1 MKDLQRRKFIKGAAV
16 LSGAAICG
24 VATANNAKA
33 ADVLP
38 ENFVPPP
45 MPWGYQELD
54 PEYVRK
60 LGHLGYYLE
69 ECGGGSFWGIMTA
82 LKEKMGYPY
91 NLIPLPTKAQFIEHL
106 TAKSRGEKGT
116 HYQGIMQH
124 GVGGVADYGSL
135 CGAPNG
141 AAAAITFAFPF
152 AEVKPIVQRLMRYYE
167 TESFPNEKSNEY
179 AVNKEFYPPKYKS
192 GKALPR
198 SPGHSTLCHVS
209 VAKWCENSGYASGS
223 KERSERCARVTG
235 DVAAMAAILMNA
247 HFKGNLE
254 TVFPLKLS
262 QDTVSCRVCHFKGK
276 KFEAGQFSRGSMEC
290 ASCHNDMT
298 PHMAE
303 NKLKTAYGTDVG
315 TWAGAAVVGTVAG
328 IGTHAVAGR
337 FNKEE
342 EPHDEE

>member
-1 MKDLQRRKFIKGAAV
+1 MQDLHRRKFIKGAAV

-24 VATANNAKA
+24 VATVNSAKA
-33 ADVLP
+33 ADGLP

-69 ECGGGSFWGIMTA
+69 ECGGGSFWAIMTA
-82 LKEKMGYPY
+82 LKEKIGYPY
-91 NLIPLPTKAQFIEHL
+91 NLIPLPTKEEFIDHL
-106 TAKSRGEKGT
+106 SGKSKGK

-141 AAAAITFAFPF
+141 AAAAVLFAFP
-152 AEVKPIVQRLMRYYE
+152 AEEMKPIVKRLMRYYE
-167 TESFPNEKSNEY
+167 TEAFPNAKSNEY
-179 AVNKEFYPPKYKS
+179 AVNGEFFVPMYKS
-192 GKALPR
+192 QKSLPR
-198 SPGHSTLCHVS
+198 SSSNSVLCHVS
-209 VAKWCENSGYASGS
+209 VGKWCENSGYASGS

-235 DVAAMAAILMNA
+235 DVAAMAVTLLNA
-247 HFKGNLE
+247 HLKGNLE

-262 QDTVSCRVCHFKGK
+262 QETASCRVCHFKGK
-276 KFEAGQFSRGSMEC
+276 KFEAGQFTRGAMEC
-290 ASCHNDMT
+290 SSCHNEMT
-298 PHMAE
+298 PHIAE

-315 TWAGAAVVGTVAG
+315 TLAGAAVVGTVAG
-328 IGTHAVAGR
+328 IGAHAVAGR
-337 FNKEE
+337 FSKEE
-342 EPHDEE
+342 PNDEE

>member
-1 MKDLQRRKFIKGAAV
+1 MSDLHRRNFIKGAAV

-24 VATANNAKA
+24 VATASNAKA
-33 ADVLP
+33 AQTLP
-38 ENFVPPP
+38 ENFEPPA

-69 ECGGGSFWGIMTA
+69 ECGGGSFWAIMTA
-82 LKEKMGYPY
+82 LKEKIGYPY
-91 NLIPLPTKAQFIEHL
+91 NLIPLPTKEEFIDHL
-106 TAKSRGEKGT
+106 SGKSKGK

-152 AEVKPIVQRLMRYYE
+152 ADVKSIVKRLMRYYE
-167 TESFPNEKSNEY
+167 TEAFPNAKSNEY
-179 AVNKEFYPPKYKS
+179 AINKEFYPPKYKS
-192 GKALPR
+192 GKSLPR
-198 SPGHSTLCHVS
+198 SPSHSVLCHVS
-209 VAKWCENSGYASGS
+209 VGKWCETSGYASGS

-235 DVAAMAAILMNA
+235 DVAAMAVTLLNA
-247 HFKGNLE
+247 HLKGNIE

-276 KFEAGQFSRGSMEC
+276 KFEAGQFTRGSMEC
-290 ASCHNDMT
+290 SSCHNDMT
-298 PHMAE
+298 PHMGE

-337 FNKEE
+337 FSKED
-342 EPHDEE
+342 PHDEE

>member
-1 MKDLQRRKFIKGAAV
+1 MQDLHRRKFIKGAAV

-24 VATANNAKA
+24 VATANNATA

-69 ECGGGSFWGIMTA
+69 ECGGGVFWAIMTA
-82 LKEKMGYPY
+82 LKEKIGYPY
-91 NLIPLPTKAQFIEHL
+91 NLIPLPTKEKFIEILEGKH
-106 TAKSRGEKGT
+106 KGEP
-116 HYQGIMQH
+116 HPQVLMQH
-124 GVGGVADYGSL
+124 GVGGVMDFGSL

-141 AAAAITFAFPF
+141 AAAAINCAVPYKE
-152 AEVKPIVQRLMRYYE
+152 AKGIVQRLLRYYE
-167 TESFPNEKSNEY
+167 TEAFPNKKSNEY
-179 AVNKEFYPPKYKS
+179 AVNDEFLVPKYKS
-192 GKALPR
+192 QKALPR
-198 SPGHSTLCHVS
+198 SSSHSVLCHVS
-209 VAKWCENSGYASGS
+209 VGKWCEKSGYASGS
-223 KERSERCARVTG
+223 KERSERCARVTA
-235 DVAAMAAILMNA
+235 DTAAMTAILLNA
-247 HFKGNLE
+247 HMKGTLE
-254 TVFPLKLS
+254 TVFPMKLS
-262 QDTVSCRVCHFKGK
+262 QETVSCRVCHFKGK
-276 KFEAGQFSRGSMEC
+276 KFEAGQFTRGSMEC
-290 ASCHNDMT
+290 SSCHNDMT

-337 FNKEE
+337 FSKE

>member
-24 VATANNAKA
+24 VATANSAKA

-69 ECGGGSFWGIMTA
+69 ECGGGSFWAIMTA
-82 LKEKMGYPY
+82 LKEKIGYPY
-91 NLIPLPTKAQFIEHL
+91 TLVPLPTKEQFIEHL
-106 TAKSRGEKGT
+106 EAKKRGEKPK

-135 CGAPNG
+135 CGAANG
-141 AAAAITFAFPF
+141 AAAAVMFAFP
-152 AEVKPIVQRLMRYYE
+152 AKDMKPIVQRLMRYYE
-167 TESFPNEKSNEY
+167 TEAFPNAKSNEY
-179 AVNKEFYPPKYKS
+179 AVNNEFLVPKYKS
-192 GKALPR
+192 QKSLLR
-198 SPGHSTLCHVS
+198 SASHSVLCHVS
-209 VAKWCENSGYASGS
+209 VAKWCEKSGYASGS
-223 KERSERCARVTG
+223 KERSERCARITG
-235 DVAAMAAILMNA
+235 DTAAMAVTLLNA
-247 HFKGNLE
+247 HLKGNLE
-254 TVFPLKLS
+254 TVFPMKLS
-262 QDTVSCRVCHFKGK
+262 EATVSCRVCHFKGK

-298 PHMAE
+298 PHLAE

-328 IGTHAVAGR
+328 IGAHAVAGR
-337 FNKEE
+337 FSKE